1 MLAALIVCATP
12 LWAAP
17 PEPQRPPDR
26 LVIGAGLY
34 DSFDQEAETL
44 DLRIEYRWGISLW
57 ALRPWAGIE
66 VTADGAL
73 YAVAGVLADI
83 GIGSNWI
90 VTPGAGAGF
99 YDEGNGKDLGDP
111 VEFRTQLEVARRF
124 SGDDRLAIALSHI
137 SNAGL
142 GDANPGT
149 EVLTVYYSIPLGR
162 KSSDRT
168 TEFPP

>member
-1 MLAALIVCATP
+1 LLAALLACATP

-17 PEPQRPPDR
+17 AEPQRPPDR
-26 LVIGAGLY
+26 VVFGAGLY
-34 DSFDQEAETL
+34 DIFDRKEETL

-83 GIGSNWI
+83 GIGSRWI

-111 VEFRTQLEVARRF
+111 VEFRTQLEFARRF
-124 SGDDRLAIALSHI
+124 AGDDRLAIALSHV

-162 KSSDRT
+162 KSAVRARA
-168 TEFPP
+168 FPP